1 MNPFQFLKQATGR
14 LLDVQGQEYLFF
26 GGTAYLS
33 LATHADYITHYKA
46 GIDRYGLNN
55 GTSRNNNIQ
64 QGIYVEAEIEMARRF
79 GFEEATILSSGYLVA
94 QLAVRALAGLGT
106 LIYAPGAH
114 PALWLEN
121 KAPAQQDFKAWA
133 TATVQQINKSE
144 DSAFV
149 IVANTLDNLSP
160 ERYDFTVFKQID
172 PSKKVYLLLDD
183 SHGIGIAELNGTFV
197 DQQQFDA
204 FPHIEFIVVASLAKG
219 MGTDAGI
226 LLSSHKMGILF
237 KRSTFFTGA
246 SPCSPAALYALIA
259 GVDIYIDQHAKMQA
273 NISYLRKL
281 LPEVKTKIHAI
292 DRFPVFTIAREDAF
306 LQLKE
311 RGILISSFPYPLES
325 DPLKNRIV
333 VSAIHTQADIDRLV
347 LALNDM
353 Q

>member
-1 MNPFQFLKQATGR
+1 MNPFQYLQQATGR
-14 LLDVQGQEYLFF
+14 LLEVEGQEYLFF

-33 LATHADYITHYKA
+33 LATHADYIALYKA

-64 QGIYVEAEIEMARRF
+64 QGIYADAEIEMARRF

-94 QLAVRALAGLGT
+94 QLAVRALVGLGT

-114 PALWLEN
+114 PALWMEN
-121 KAPAQQDFKAWA
+121 IAPAPQSFHEWA
-133 TATVQQINKSE
+133 TATVKQINTSA

-149 IVANTLDNLSP
+149 IVANTFDNLSP
-160 ERYDFTVFKQID
+160 ERYDFAVFKQVD

-183 SHGIGIAELNGTFV
+183 SHGIGIVEVNRTFV
-197 DQQQFDA
+197 DQQQFAD
-204 FPHIEFIVVASLAKG
+204 FTHIECIVVASLAKG

-237 KRSTFFTGA
+237 KQSTFFTGA
-246 SPCSPAALYALIA
+246 SPCSPAALYALLA
-259 GVDIYIDQHAKMQA
+259 GEDIYRSQHAKMQA
-273 NISYLRKL
+273 NISYLRNAL
-281 LPEVKTKIHAI
+281 QNVKTKIHVIAG
-292 DRFPVFTIAREDAF
+292 FPVFTIAREDAF
-306 LQLKE
+306 KQLKE

-333 VSAIHTQADIDRLV
+333 VSAMHTQADINRLV